1 MNFWKKSFVAWP
13 NEHAFDKI
21 EVYKK
26 KYIKYARYNNKT
38 TNKIV
43 SVKFRLTLKNLQFS
57 IFFSIDA
64 HFIYGLTYAETK
76 CLKLIVA
83 YNFHFRPIHFVCDPW
98 KRVDYDPNNKTRLK
112 NEHIYIYIYTVLFES
127 TSPDPLFSRK
137 KIHFPDSRVP
147 STEILDAL
155 HHFTC

>member
-64 HFIYGLTYAETK
+64 HFIYGLTYTETK

-98 KRVDYDPNNKTRLK
+98 KRVDYDPYNKTRLK
-112 NEHIYIYIYTVLFES
+112 NEHIYIYIYIQFCSKVLLQIPSSREKKFI
-127 TSPDPLFSRK
+127 SP
-137 KIHFPDSRVP
+137 IHAFRPPKS
-147 STEILDAL
+147 
-155 HHFTC
+155 